1 MVKLIQKA
9 LQSLNELEI
18 ENLRP
23 RVMPDDRSKIS
34 KVLARI
40 WYLPA
45 RLVEKLDEK
54 ASKSRTMIGIKD
66 QWDDD
71 RSFIVFLIVFFSLI
85 LYRLF
90 T

>member
-1 MVKLIQKA
+1 
-9 LQSLNELEI
+9 
-18 ENLRP
+18 
-23 RVMPDDRSKIS
+23 MPDDTSKMI
-34 KVLARI
+34 KVLVRI
-40 WYLPA
+40 WHLPA

-54 ASKSRTMIGIKD
+54 ASKSRTMLGIKD
-66 QWDDD
+66 RWDDD

>member
-1 MVKLIQKA
+1 MVKLSQKA
-9 LQSLNELEI
+9 LQLLNELEI

-34 KVLARI
+34 KVLAKI

-54 ASKSRTMIGIKD
+54 ASKSRAMIGIKD

-71 RSFIVFLIVFFSLI
+71 RSFVVFLIVFFSLM

>member
-1 MVKLIQKA
+1 MVKLVQKA
-9 LQSLNELEI
+9 LQSLNKL

-23 RVMPDDRSKIS
+23 RVMPDDRSKIT
-34 KVLARI
+34 KVLTKI

-54 ASKSRTMIGIKD
+54 ASKSRAMIGIKD

-71 RSFIVFLIVFFSLI
+71 RSFVVFLIVFFSLM